1 MAETTRARLEQGLIS
16 LLQKKPL
23 RHIHVQDIAQESG
36 LTRQVFYRYF
46 HTRDDLIHWIYMK
59 DFTTA
64 FVGKTTVSWNE
75 MILIMMQTL
84 KNRAPFYQQLVR
96 HRDDNTLYR
105 IMRAYTEN
113 LYRRIIFYHTG
124 HKPDPHTEFFLQF
137 YTSGGI
143 EMSIDWVRGG
153 MKRPSEEFFAW
164 LLEAMSPT
172 LREQLIGFS
181 IPVSL
186 IPDPKEEVL

>member
-84 KNRAPFYQQLVR
+84 KNRAYFYQRLVR
-96 HRDDNTLYR
+96 HHDDNTLYR

-113 LYRRIIFYHTG
+113 LYRRIILYHTG
-124 HKPDPHTEFFLQF
+124 NKRILVQISFYGFTQAAVLKCRSTGYAAVWISLRKNFWNGFCKLSPILCGNSLLVFLFQ
-137 YTSGGI
+137 
-143 EMSIDWVRGG
+143 
-153 MKRPSEEFFAW
+153 
-164 LLEAMSPT
+164 LL
-172 LREQLIGFS
+172 
-181 IPVSL
+181 
-186 IPDPKEEVL
+186 

>member
-84 KNRAPFYQQLVR
+84 KNRAYFYQRLVR
-96 HRDDNTLYR
+96 HHDDNTLYR

-113 LYRRIIFYHTG
+113 LYRRIILYHTG
-124 HKPDPHTEFFLQF
+124 NKSDPRTDFFLRL
-137 YTSGGI
+137 YTSGGV

-153 MKRPSEEFFAW
+153 MDQPSEEF
-164 LLEAMSPT
+164 LEWILQAIPDS
-172 LREQLIGFS
+172 LREQLVGF
-181 IPVSL
+181 PFPATL
-186 IPDPKEEVL
+186 IPDPKEE

>member
-1 MAETTRARLEQGLIS
+1 MAETTRTRLEQGLIS

-23 RHIHVQDIAQESG
+23 RHINVQDIARESG

-46 HTRDDLIHWIYMK
+46 HTRDDLIYWIYMK

-64 FVGKTTVSWNE
+64 FTGKNMVSWHE

-84 KNRAPFYQQLVR
+84 KNRAYFYQRLVR
-96 HRDDNTLYR
+96 HHDDNTLYR

-113 LYRRIIFYHTG
+113 LYRRIILYHTG
-124 HKPDPHTEFFLQF
+124 SKPDPRTDFFLRL
-137 YTSGGI
+137 YTSGGV

-153 MKRPSEEFFAW
+153 MNQSSEEF
-164 LLEAMSPT
+164 LEWILQAISAS
-172 LREQLIGFS
+172 LREQLVGFPFRAALS
-181 IPVSL
+181 PE
-186 IPDPKEEVL
+186 PKQE